1 MSVEKLTT
9 QQIEAGLT
17 QLIDWELRN
26 GKLHR
31 DLKFKNFVQAWGFMT
46 QVAILAEKNNH
57 HPEWFNVYSKV
68 SIDLTTHEAGGL
80 SERDFELAR
89 QIDEVL
95 ARMKV

>member
-17 QLIDWELRN
+17 QLIDWELQD

-46 QVAILAEKNNH
+46 QVAILAEKGFISTNSADRNSKWH
-57 HPEWFNVYSKV
+57 VYDE
-68 SIDLTTHEAGGL
+68 IEPAT
-80 SERDFELAR
+80 DFESLL
-89 QIDEVL
+89 QEVDDDPTGIFWG
-95 ARMKV
+95 